1 MGRLSN
7 KLNGDSHQNGSRPR
21 YEIRAKSTKTN
32 GLEISIWQLP
42 SPSAP
47 RLTEP
52 ECAGTLK
59 GRPLRLVETA
69 VIKRLRS
76 LGISLARLKPG
87 ELVRYPVDEEEAV
100 ALALQFRALA
110 PMRSTDRIQTVS
122 TAIDRLSREEANYWL
137 GMALHRKRPRRVL
150 AALRMLLTSP

>member
-1 MGRLSN
+1 MDRLSDRRN
-7 KLNGDSHQNGSRPR
+7 NETHLNGSRPR
-21 YEIRAKSTKTN
+21 YEIRAKSTKTD

-69 VIKRLRS
+69 VLKRLRN
-76 LGISLARLKPG
+76 LGISLAKLKPG
-87 ELVRYPVDEEEAV
+87 ELIRHPVDEEEAV

-122 TAIDRLSREEANYWL
+122 TAIDCLSREEANYWL
-137 GMALHRKRPRRVL
+137 GMALHRKKPRRVL

>member
-1 MGRLSN
+1 MDRLSGN
-7 KLNGDSHQNGSRPR
+7 RNADPKQNGSRPR
-21 YEIRAKSTKTN
+21 YEIRAKSTKKD
-32 GLEISIWQLP
+32 GLEISVWQLP

-76 LGISLARLKPG
+76 LGISLAKLKTG
-87 ELVRYPVDEEEAV
+87 ETLKHAVDEEEAV
-100 ALALQFRALA
+100 SLALQFRALA
-110 PMRSTDRIQTVS
+110 PMRSVDRIQTVS
-122 TAIDRLSREEANYWL
+122 DGIGRLSREEANYWL
-137 GMALHRKRPRRVL
+137 GMALHRKKPRRVL